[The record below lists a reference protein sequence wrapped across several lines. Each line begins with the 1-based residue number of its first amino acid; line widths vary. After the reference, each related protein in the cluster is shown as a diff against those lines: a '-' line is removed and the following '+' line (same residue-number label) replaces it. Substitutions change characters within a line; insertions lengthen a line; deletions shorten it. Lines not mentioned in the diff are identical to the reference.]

1 MKHTFKPWHLLPLVL
16 LVIGIAFTMTSCGD
30 DEPSGTVIDYYL
42 KVEEGFLV
50 DGSAE
55 KAKSFVSPVDRMREV
70 IRSVYPTPN
79 AQGADEAVL
88 AACEQ
93 EYAQYCST
101 YAGLSGNAQ
110 ITCIFDLMRVVKK
123 GSQIQQSE
131 TLRKFVYAI
140 NSTPTDIED

>member
-1 MKHTFKPWHLLPLVL
+1 M
-16 LVIGIAFTMTSCGD
+16 SRQ
-30 DEPSGTVIDYYL
+30 EPSLTITSKLRKDFSLMVVP
-42 KVEEGFLV
+42 KKP
-50 DGSAE
+50 
-55 KAKSFVSPVDRMREV
+55 KALLAPVDRMREV